1 MPHRQLA
8 SVLKQ
13 QKTVN
18 VLLVDDDEVD
28 IMGVKREF
36 KKSDFSNPIVVANN
50 GQEALQK
57 LRDGSVNHP
66 CMVLLDLNM
75 PKMNGLEFL
84 REVRQDPILKEMIV
98 FVLTTSKAE
107 SDVKAAYAHN
117 VAGYIVKDRTDEGF
131 INTTSLLD
139 QYTRLVE
146 FP

>member
-1 MPHRQLA
+1 MPQTQMTP
-8 SVLKQ
+8 VLKA

-36 KKSDFSNPIVVANN
+36 KKSDFSNPVVVANN
-50 GQEALQK
+50 GLEALEK
-57 LRDGSVNHP
+57 LRDGSVAHP

-84 REVRQDPILKEMIV
+84 SEVRQDPTLKEMIV

-107 SDVKAAYAHN
+107 NDIKKAYAHN
-117 VAGYIVKDRTDEGF
+117 IAGYIVKDRTDEGF
-131 INTTSLLD
+131 INTASLLD
-139 QYTRLVE
+139 QYTKLVE